1 MFAIAQQGIIKGQVS
16 NGKNNETL
24 PGVNIILD
32 EKTGVTT
39 DVNGVYEFKVNPGKV
54 KLTFK
59 FIGFSTVVKTFDVK
73 PGKEVLADIE
83 MFEESM
89 LIEGVVVSAGKFEQ
103 KLSDVTV
110 SMSVMKPKM
119 IEDNNTNSMEEALN
133 KIPGLDIRDGQPSIR
148 GGSGYSYG
156 AGSRV
161 LVLVDDL
168 PILSA
173 DLGDAKWNF
182 LPVENVSQVEV
193 IKGASSALFG
203 SSALNGVINFRTAF
217 PSTTPQT
224 RVTLN
229 TGVFMNPKR
238 SELKWWGEA
247 QPMFGGLSFLHSRII
262 KRQLDLVI
270 AGHGFNNTGY
280 RQGEQM
286 QAYRGNA
293 NLRYRPKKVEG
304 LSFGVNTNFM
314 RQQATDFFLWKNADS
329 GAWMQTSSATKQNYG
344 YRLNVDPF
352 LTYFGKKG
360 NRHSLRTRYF
370 QCVNRFKND
379 TNQNNSSESYFG
391 EYQYQKIVNKILTWT
406 AGVSGVYGVSY
417 AKLFGNHTSINGSL
431 YTQFDVK
438 IWKKLSLSLGL
449 RAEYCRVDST
459 QTQSDF
465 SFNFKNDTLKLPIR
479 PVLRAGVNY
488 QVAKYTFLRASFG
501 QGYRFPSIAEKYI
514 STDLGGLRIFPNV
527 DLKPEHGWSAELGIK
542 QGVKFLSWNG
552 YIDVAGF
559 WTQYYDMMEFTFG
572 IFVPKDSAVDIKWV
586 GFKSMNVGRARI
598 TGVDITFTGDGR
610 IWNVPTTVLLGYTY
624 TNPIDL
630 SGDTVTKS
638 TNSNVLKYRYYHSIK
653 GAVEMVFGR
662 FHVGASVLFASK
674 IINIDKAFLGPL
686 IPGVPSSEIMPGLKN
701 YWAEHNKGATVLD
714 LRVGFDITETA
725 DIGIICKNVFNT
737 EYMSRPGSIM
747 PPRNIAIQCSLS
759 F

>member
-1 MFAIAQQGIIKGQVS
+1 
-16 NGKNNETL
+16 
-24 PGVNIILD
+24 
-32 EKTGVTT
+32 
-39 DVNGVYEFKVNPGKV
+39 
-54 KLTFK
+54 
-59 FIGFSTVVKTFDVK
+59 
-73 PGKEVLADIE
+73 
-83 MFEESM
+83 
-89 LIEGVVVSAGKFEQ
+89 
-103 KLSDVTV
+103 
-110 SMSVMKPKM
+110 
-119 IEDNNTNSMEEALN
+119 
-133 KIPGLDIRDGQPSIR
+133 
-148 GGSGYSYG
+148 
-156 AGSRV
+156 
-161 LVLVDDL
+161 
-168 PILSA
+168 
-173 DLGDAKWNF
+173 
-182 LPVENVSQVEV
+182 
-193 IKGASSALFG
+193 
-203 SSALNGVINFRTAF
+203 
-217 PSTTPQT
+217 
-224 RVTLN
+224 
-229 TGVFMNPKR
+229 
-238 SELKWWGEA
+238 
-247 QPMFGGLSFLHSRII
+247 
-262 KRQLDLVI
+262 
-270 AGHGFNNTGY
+270 
-280 RQGEQM
+280 M